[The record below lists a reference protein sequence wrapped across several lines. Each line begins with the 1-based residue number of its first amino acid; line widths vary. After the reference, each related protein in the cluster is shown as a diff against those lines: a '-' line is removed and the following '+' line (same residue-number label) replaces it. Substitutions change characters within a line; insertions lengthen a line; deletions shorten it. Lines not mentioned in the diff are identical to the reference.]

1 MDMKTLYEQITMY
14 AEYLGYDHETDTET
28 FSYIDSPIRARVR
41 WNRVKHTIA
50 SITFYIGE

>member
-14 AEYLGYDHETDTET
+14 SEYLGYDHETDTET